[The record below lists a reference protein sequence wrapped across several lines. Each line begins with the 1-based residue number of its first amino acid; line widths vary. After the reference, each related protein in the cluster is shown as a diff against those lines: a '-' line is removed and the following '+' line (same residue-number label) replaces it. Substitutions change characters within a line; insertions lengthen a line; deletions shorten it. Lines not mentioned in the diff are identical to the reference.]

1 MAKSYFQRTL
11 KVSRDARLLAWWDA
25 WSESASS
32 CDLGRIYNME
42 RKRELAVRHYRQAL
56 EAQDA
61 EPATRRAAERGLEA
75 PFGRHRSR
83 EQGGDSRNK
92 NGSR

>member
-11 KVSRDARLLAWWDA
+11 KVSRDARLLAW
-25 WSESASS
+25 SHIY
-32 CDLGRIYNME
+32 LGRIYNME